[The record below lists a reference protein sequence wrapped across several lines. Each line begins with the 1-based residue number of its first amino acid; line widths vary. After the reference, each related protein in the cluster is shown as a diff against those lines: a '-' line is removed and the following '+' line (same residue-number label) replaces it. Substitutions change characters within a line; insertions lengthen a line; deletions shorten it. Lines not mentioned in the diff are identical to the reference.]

1 MLRWRHARGQAHARM
16 TLFTGTIRGRRCPQ
30 SPLRH
35 ATPLS
40 SPLVAQ
46 PPSQPERAR
55 SPVALIT
62 ATTPWPLSARLAVRM
77 IAHGCAVEALC
88 PRGHALGEV
97 SGIGRIHRYS
107 GRDSRAALE
116 RAIDGA
122 RPAIVMPCDDR
133 AVWQLHELHE
143 RRPDLRALIEASI
156 GESRSYAILRSR
168 TGLMEMARG
177 MGIRVPET
185 QAIRST
191 DDIREWFRVSPGTAV
206 LKLDG
211 TWGGSGVQIV
221 ASIPEAEKTWRKF
234 VAPESIGI
242 AWKQWIINRDP
253 LAFWE
258 GKRGTRAVTIQKFV
272 PGSNANAML
281 AAWQGELVG
290 LASVEVLSS
299 QGATG
304 ASTIVRL
311 FHNEEIARTARTLV
325 EGLGLSGF
333 FGLDFI
339 LEKESKRP
347 FLIEVNPRCTQL
359 GHLILPG
366 QGDLAGLLCARLG
379 ARGRPALR
387 EELPIDREL
396 IAFFPQALA
405 WNPDSPHMQQCHH
418 DVPWSEPALVREL
431 LRDPWPERQWLS
443 RVYHWLRGR
452 ERHPLPSAGHF
463 HRLAAQSGRVAP
475 VGKELPDS

>member
-1 MLRWRHARGQAHARM
+1 ME
-16 TLFTGTIRGRRCPQ
+16 T
-30 SPLRH
+30 
-35 ATPLS
+35 
-40 SPLVAQ
+40 AQ
-46 PPSQPERAR
+46 R
-55 SPVALIT
+55 
-62 ATTPWPLSARLAVRM
+62 
-77 IAHGCAVEALC
+77 
-88 PRGHALGEV
+88 
-97 SGIGRIHRYS
+97 
-107 GRDSRAALE
+107 
-116 RAIDGA
+116 
-122 RPAIVMPCDDR
+122 
-133 AVWQLHELHE
+133 
-143 RRPDLRALIEASI
+143 
-156 GESRSYAILRSR
+156 
-168 TGLMEMARG
+168 

-185 QAIRST
+185 RGIRSA
-191 DDIREWFRVSPGTAV
+191 DDIREWFRTFPGTAI

-221 ASIPEAEKTWRKF
+221 SSTLEAEKTWRKF
-234 VAPESIGI
+234 GAPESIGT

-253 LAFWE
+253 LAFWHGSRE
-258 GKRGTRAVTIQKFV
+258 ARAVTMQKFI

-290 LASVEVLSS
+290 VASVEVLSA

-311 FHNEEIARTARTLV
+311 FHSEEIVKTARTLV

-339 LEKESKRP
+339 LEEGSKRP
-347 FLIEVNPRCTQL
+347 FLIELNPRCTQL
-359 GHLILPG
+359 GHLNLPG
-366 QGDLAGLLCARLG
+366 QGDLAGLLCDILG
-379 ARGRPALR
+379 ARSRAVLK

-443 RVYHWLRGR
+443 RLYHWLRGR

-463 HRLAAQSGRVAP
+463 HRLAAQSGRAVPA
-475 VGKELPDS
+475 GKELADT